1 MIIYQVKKGVDIMA
15 LSDILD
21 IAEKFEI
28 EGYNFYKS
36 KRDEIRSSTAKETFD
51 FLANMEKE
59 HTEYIRR
66 VKEKIE
72 NVEVVETNA
81 SETTEEFFEKR
92 LKSQKLDESF
102 SKENDLA
109 DLSILRM
116 ALLIEKDFVNYYA
129 KAYETTVDEKAKK
142 IFKMLKNWE
151 EQHVKLVE
159 ELIKEIYDRNRLDLG
174 FYPF

>member
-1 MIIYQVKKGVDIMA
+1 MTLI
-15 LSDILD
+15 DILD
-21 IAEKFEI
+21 VAEKFEM

-36 KRDEIRSSTAKETFD
+36 KRDEIRSLVAKETFD

-59 HTEYIRR
+59 HTEYIRKI
-66 VKEKIE
+66 KENIE
-72 NVEVVETNA
+72 NAKTIHFDT
-81 SETTEEFFEKR
+81 SETTKEFFEKR
-92 LKSQKLDESF
+92 LKTQKLDESF

-116 ALLIEKDFVNYYA
+116 ALLIEKDFVNYYD
-129 KAYETTVDEKAKK
+129 KAHEIATNEKSKE

-151 EQHVKLVE
+151 EQHVKLIE
-159 ELIKEIYDRNRLDLG
+159 ELIREIYDRNRLDLG